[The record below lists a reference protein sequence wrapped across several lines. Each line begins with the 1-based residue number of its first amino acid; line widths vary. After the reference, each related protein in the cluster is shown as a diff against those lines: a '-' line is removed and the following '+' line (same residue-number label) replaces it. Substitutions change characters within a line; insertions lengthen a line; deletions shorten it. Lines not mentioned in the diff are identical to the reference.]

1 MDGFDFPDNLD
12 LSEHSITGLQI
23 DTDVF
28 DEVLMDHSDHFADNI
43 NNNNGFHD
51 DSIIANFTV
60 PTARP
65 TTTVSS
71 SSFHLSPQ
79 HHVTDSDTANTEMDM
94 LGINLMGTNH
104 SGPPALTRNSSM
116 TTMSTTD
123 DDWLQGPSK
132 PPAPRKNRPRRRK
145 TADSA
150 PEYMKDF
157 WASRAKGDGPA
168 WAHKSFDDIPGGLGG
183 EEPGFD
189 DHPNVV
195 GRIKRRK
202 SDSELLDID
211 NDHQEDQ
218 LITGLGNESFA
229 AADISAAVHEAQ
241 EKITRLRA
249 LLGHDQD
256 ELIQDL
262 VGNSNNHQPRN
273 NQMMFP
279 PQDHHRVDRP
289 MRRSSEHGM
298 PWSPTFHH
306 EAVHHQQ
313 QHQQQQACMQQVT
326 MVKLQAAMERTNS
339 TMKLLQDWDRAHG
352 LPASH
357 CQTMVNSSRSRK
369 QLKEGVVLKKW
380 NGSPLLNFMR
390 RT

>member
-12 LSEHSITGLQI
+12 LSDHSITGLQI

-71 SSFHLSPQ
+71 SSFHSSSQ

-104 SGPPALTRNSSM
+104 SGPPALTRNSSV
-116 TTMSTTD
+116 TTMSTT

-150 PEYMKDF
+150 PEYMEDF

-168 WAHKSFDDIPGGLGG
+168 WAHKSFDDIPG
-183 EEPGFD
+183 
-189 DHPNVV
+189 
-195 GRIKRRK
+195 
-202 SDSELLDID
+202 S
-211 NDHQEDQ
+211 
-218 LITGLGNESFA
+218 
-229 AADISAAVHEAQ
+229 
-241 EKITRLRA
+241 RLR
-249 LLGHDQD
+249 
-256 ELIQDL
+256 
-262 VGNSNNHQPRN
+262 R
-273 NQMMFP
+273 
-279 PQDHHRVDRP
+279 
-289 MRRSSEHGM
+289 
-298 PWSPTFHH
+298 
-306 EAVHHQQ
+306 
-313 QHQQQQACMQQVT
+313 
-326 MVKLQAAMERTNS
+326 
-339 TMKLLQDWDRAHG
+339 
-352 LPASH
+352 
-357 CQTMVNSSRSRK
+357 
-369 QLKEGVVLKKW
+369 
-380 NGSPLLNFMR
+380 R
-390 RT
+390 RTRV

>member
-1 MDGFDFPDNLD
+1 MIGFKDHPNHRL
-12 LSEHSITGLQI
+12 LERTGLVGARQLI
-23 DTDVF
+23 LLQSTWKISGLV
-28 DEVLMDHSDHFADNI
+28 ERKETVL
-43 NNNNGFHD
+43 
-51 DSIIANFTV
+51 
-60 PTARP
+60 
-65 TTTVSS
+65 
-71 SSFHLSPQ
+71 
-79 HHVTDSDTANTEMDM
+79 
-94 LGINLMGTNH
+94 LGRTNPLMT
-104 SGPPALTRNSSM
+104 S
-116 TTMSTTD
+116 
-123 DDWLQGPSK
+123 Q
-132 PPAPRKNRPRRRK
+132 AP
-145 TADSA
+145 
-150 PEYMKDF
+150 
-157 WASRAKGDGPA
+157 
-168 WAHKSFDDIPGGLGG
+168 GLGG

-202 SDSELLDID
+202 SDSELFDID
-211 NDHQEDQ
+211 NDYQENQ
-218 LITGLGNESFA
+218 LVTELGNESFA

-241 EKITRLRA
+241 EKISRLRA

-262 VGNSNNHQPRN
+262 VGNNNNHQPR

-279 PQDHHRVDRP
+279 PQDHHHADRP

-390 RT
+390 MVMG